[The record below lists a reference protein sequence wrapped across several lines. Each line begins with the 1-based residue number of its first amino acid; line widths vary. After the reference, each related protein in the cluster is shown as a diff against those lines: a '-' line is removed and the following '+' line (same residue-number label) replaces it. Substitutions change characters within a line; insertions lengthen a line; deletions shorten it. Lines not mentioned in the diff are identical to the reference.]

1 MSAEDEARRKLEK
14 PRCSAADVVAFV
26 RANFTLDGGD
36 IDDSSVVELNSYDDR
51 NYYVRTT
58 DGSREYTLKVHN
70 GVESRRPALLAA
82 QSAMMRHLDAA
93 GVPVPV
99 PVKTDA
105 GKRLDAVGAKMRGVD
120 ADDVAFLRLPLPD
133 GSDQPHRDHAVRVLT
148 WIPGEIAERSA
159 RVVHTPKFL
168 RDVGGFLGDVAAAL
182 VSFHHPGAE
191 RWHLWDNANVLAVR
205 DYAEAIED
213 PSNRELAESVFH
225 DFETKVMPHAAT
237 LRRGVCQNDAN
248 DQNVVVRVTKPSLAA
263 QFFAPGRR
271 TVDPTAEPVGLLDF
285 GDIVYTWRVNEIA
298 ISMAYFAL
306 GKDDP
311 VGDAGE
317 VLAGFEATF
326 PLTDVERRLLPT
338 LVAARL
344 VCSCACGAY
353 SAAMDPDNAAYL
365 LLTQRPGWAALRAFR
380 DAGDDA
386 CLERWAGQAERKEET
401 RRLLRK
407 VKMSAQS
414 QRIQTHVDWGR

>member
-51 NYYVRTT
+51 NYYVKTT

-70 GVESRRPALLAA
+70 GVESRRPTLLAA

-105 GKRLDAVGAKMRGVD
+105 GKRLDAVGAELRGVD
-120 ADDVAFLRLPLPD
+120 ADDVAFLRLPSPRIATNRTATTPCASSLDPGRDRRAQRARRAHPPVSPRRRRLP
-133 GSDQPHRDHAVRVLT
+133 RD
-148 WIPGEIAERSA
+148 A
-159 RVVHTPKFL
+159 R
-168 RDVGGFLGDVAAAL
+168 RAL

-191 RWHLWDNANVLAVR
+191 RRHLWDNANVLAVR

-213 PSNRELAESVFH
+213 PANRELAESVFR
-225 DFETKVMPHAAT
+225 DFETKVMPHAST

-248 DQNVVVRVTKPSLAA
+248 DQNVVVRVAEPSVAA
-263 QFFAPGRR
+263 RYFSPGRR
-271 TVDPTAEPVGLLDF
+271 TVDPTAVPVGLLDF

-326 PLTDVERRLLPT
+326 PLTDVERRLVPA

-380 DAGDDA
+380 DAGTT
-386 CLERWAGQAERKEET
+386 RVWSGG
-401 RRLLRK
+401 RRLR
-407 VKMSAQS
+407 SGERRRS
-414 QRIQTHVDWGR
+414 GR

>member
-1 MSAEDEARRKLEK
+1 MTGSVSIHPAPTSAFSAKMSAEDEARRKLEK

-51 NYYVRTT
+51 NYYVKTT

-70 GVESRRPALLAA
+70 GVESRRPTLLAA

-105 GKRLDAVGAKMRGVD
+105 GKRLDAVGAELRGVD
-120 ADDVAFLRLPLPD
+120 ADDVAFLRLPLPED
-133 GSDQPHRDHAVRVLT
+133 CDEPHRDHAVRVLT

-159 RVVHTPKFL
+159 RVVHTPRFL

-191 RWHLWDNANVLAVR
+191 RRHLWDNANVLAVR

-213 PSNRELAESVFH
+213 PANRELAESVFR
-225 DFETKVMPHAAT
+225 DFETKVMPHAST

-248 DQNVVVRVTKPSLAA
+248 DQNVVVRVAEPSVAA
-263 QFFAPGRR
+263 RYFSPGRR
-271 TVDPTAEPVGLLDF
+271 TVNPTAVPVGLSIL
-285 GDIVYTWRVNEIA
+285 A
-298 ISMAYFAL
+298 ISCTRGVSTRSPSPWRTSPSAKTTPSGTRARCWRGSRRRFHSPTSR
-306 GKDDP
+306 DDWCP
-311 VGDAGE
+311 RSS
-317 VLAGFEATF
+317 
-326 PLTDVERRLLPT
+326 RRGWCA
-338 LVAARL
+338 VARAART
-344 VCSCACGAY
+344 A
-353 SAAMDPDNAAYL
+353 
-365 LLTQRPGWAALRAFR
+365 R
-380 DAGDDA
+380 
-386 CLERWAGQAERKEET
+386 RWTRTT
-401 RRLLRK
+401 RRTF
-407 VKMSAQS
+407 S
-414 QRIQTHVDWGR
+414 

>member
-51 NYYVRTT
+51 NYYVKTT

-70 GVESRRPALLAA
+70 GVESRRPTLLAA

-105 GKRLDAVGAKMRGVD
+105 GKRLDAVGAELRGVD
-120 ADDVAFLRLPLPD
+120 ADDVAFLRLPLPEGCD
-133 GSDQPHRDHAVRVLT
+133 EPHRDHAVRVLT

-159 RVVHTPKFL
+159 RVVHTPRFL

-191 RWHLWDNANVLAVR
+191 RRHLWDNANVLAVR

-213 PSNRELAESVFH
+213 PANRELAESVFR
-225 DFETKVMPHAAT
+225 DFETKVMPHAST

-248 DQNVVVRVTKPSLAA
+248 DQNVVVRV
-263 QFFAPGRR
+263 
-271 TVDPTAEPVGLLDF
+271 AEP
-285 GDIVYTWRVNEIA
+285 
-298 ISMAYFAL
+298 S
-306 GKDDP
+306 
-311 VGDAGE
+311 
-317 VLAGFEATF
+317 
-326 PLTDVERRLLPT
+326 
-338 LVAARL
+338 VAARYFSGKTNRRPHRRAGRSSRFWRYR
-344 VCSCACGAY
+344 VHVACQRDRHLHGVLRPRQRRPRRGRGRGVGGVRGDVSTHRRRETTGAR
-353 SAAMDPDNAAYL
+353 ARRGEAGVQL
-365 LLTQRPGWAALRAFR
+365 RVRRVQRGDGPG
-380 DAGDDA
+380 
-386 CLERWAGQAERKEET
+386 
-401 RRLLRK
+401 
-407 VKMSAQS
+407 
-414 QRIQTHVDWGR
+414 

>member
-51 NYYVRTT
+51 NYYVKTT

-70 GVESRRPALLAA
+70 GVESRRPTLLAA

-105 GKRLDAVGAKMRGVD
+105 GKRLDAVGAELRGVD
-120 ADDVAFLRLPLPD
+120 ADDVAFLRLPLPED
-133 GSDQPHRDHAVRVLT
+133 CDEPHRDHAVRVLT

-159 RVVHTPKFL
+159 RVVHTP
-168 RDVGGFLGDVAAAL
+168 GFSATSAASSATSPRR

-191 RWHLWDNANVLAVR
+191 RRHLWDNANVLAVR

-213 PSNRELAESVFH
+213 PANRELAESVFR
-225 DFETKVMPHAAT
+225 DFETKVMPHAST

-248 DQNVVVRVTKPSLAA
+248 DQNVVVRVAEPSVAA
-263 QFFAPGRR
+263 RYFSPGRR
-271 TVDPTAEPVGLLDF
+271 TVDPTAVPVGLLDF

-326 PLTDVERRLLPT
+326 PLTDVERRLVPA

-386 CLERWAGQAERKEET
+386 CLERWAALAERREET
-401 RRLLRK
+401 ER
-407 VKMSAQS
+407 
-414 QRIQTHVDWGR
+414 